1 MRIQDI
7 FRIIQNN
14 FLLAFILITIL
25 AVLLGFGYF
34 IIYKKFLKGD
44 KKLSK
49 RRTFIW
55 FCFIGYIIM
64 VIGVTFLNRGA
75 RVFGDTNLHLF
86 SSYREAWNSFNSTT
100 WRFII

>member
-1 MRIQDI
+1 LRIQDI

-49 RRTFIW
+49 R
-55 FCFIGYIIM
+55 M
-64 VIGVTFLNRGA
+64 QMLN
-75 RVFGDTNLHLF
+75 
-86 SSYREAWNSFNSTT
+86 
-100 WRFII
+100 